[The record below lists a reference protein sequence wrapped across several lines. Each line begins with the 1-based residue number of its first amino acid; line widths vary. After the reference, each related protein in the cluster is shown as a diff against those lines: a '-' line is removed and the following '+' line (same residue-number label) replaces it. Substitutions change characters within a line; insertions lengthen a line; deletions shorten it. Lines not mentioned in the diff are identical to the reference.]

1 MSTSGR
7 DSPETRPARIV
18 LAGIGSIL
26 VVIALW
32 FGAADPG
39 RDYAVSICA
48 LAGAL
53 FIGIARFAPDRWIR
67 RCEALFTSGS

>member
-1 MSTSGR
+1 MNTSGR
-7 DSPETRPARIV
+7 DSPETRRTRLY
-18 LAGIGSIL
+18 LAGIGVVL

-67 RCEALFTSGS
+67 RCETLFTSGS

>member
-1 MSTSGR
+1 MNTSGR
-7 DSPETRPARIV
+7 DSPETRRTRLL
-18 LAGIGSIL
+18 LAGIGGVL

-32 FGAADPG
+32 FGAAEPG

-67 RCEALFTSGS
+67 RCEALFTSG